1 MAVVKFDS
9 KYLKSQVCPTVS
21 EAVGKLDNAYYYA
34 SNITSY
40 NVPSDFKYK
49 DKVVGYDTKIRELR
63 DKLARFNT
71 WIDSCE
77 KAFGEVVREHEYRI
91 KQIDDVEI
99 KKREV
104 KL

>member
-9 KYLKSQVCPTVS
+9 KYLKNQVCSVVS
-21 EAVGKLDNAYYYA
+21 EAITSLDNAYYYA

-49 DKVVGYDTKIRELR
+49 DNVVGYDTKIREFR
-63 DKLARFNT
+63 DKLARFNN
-71 WIDSCE
+71 WVDSCE
-77 KAFGEVVREHEYRI
+77 KVFCEVVREHEYRI
-91 KQIDDVEI
+91 KQIDDVAI